1 MDLGTSNRSPKREP
15 ARRVVSDLIEF
26 GEVFDVDYQVG
37 FFFPPPQL
45 RKQIRPT
52 G

>member
-1 MDLGTSNRSPKREP
+1 MDLGARNRSPKREP

-37 FFFPPPQL
+37 FFSTPPQL
-45 RKQIRPT
+45 PKQIRAT